1 MKEPFRGRLP
11 PLFSFIMFV
20 DHIKIFAKAGDGGH
34 GCSSFRREKFEPKGG
49 PDGGDG
55 GRGGDI
61 IIVVDGHTDNLR
73 SFFFQPNQKAEKGR
87 PGSGQ
92 KKTGRSGKHLVL
104 KVPPGT
110 IVYRS
115 VPNTPRQRNDDE
127 FPNEDLTDADWAGD
141 FSKGATHEMVRKPR
155 PIATPAVAAAAF
167 APAGELDEDG
177 DPDEFSGN
185 ELDEDEAGDE
195 EEFDESGI
203 DPDDI
208 FPGDGPVVEEG
219 EDDDEFAGDDFEEG
233 LDEDGDEEGDE
244 PHPYGEVI
252 ADLTEVGQK
261 FVLCTGG
268 GGGRGNWRFRTDTNQ
283 APIEF
288 TEGAKGDEGWFYLE
302 LRRIADVGLVG
313 FPNAGKS
320 TLLGAISNATPKVA
334 SYPFTTLTPMVGVVE
349 FPGFYR
355 ATVADIPG
363 LIEGAH
369 ANVGLGHD
377 FLRHISRCSYFLFV
391 VDTAGVDTRDP
402 ISDLQILRKELKLYD
417 EELTER
423 PWMIVANKM
432 DLPESAA
439 NLEALQNRF
448 PKQEIFPLSAD
459 TGEGIEALKKRLCE
473 LTGERPA

>member
-1 MKEPFRGRLP
+1 
-11 PLFSFIMFV
+11 
-20 DHIKIFAKAGDGGH
+20 
-34 GCSSFRREKFEPKGG
+34 
-49 PDGGDG
+49 
-55 GRGGDI
+55 
-61 IIVVDGHTDNLR
+61 
-73 SFFFQPNQKAEKGR
+73 
-87 PGSGQ
+87 
-92 KKTGRSGKHLVL
+92 
-104 KVPPGT
+104 
-110 IVYRS
+110 
-115 VPNTPRQRNDDE
+115 
-127 FPNEDLTDADWAGD
+127 
-141 FSKGATHEMVRKPR
+141 MVRKPR

-320 TLLGAISNATPKVA
+320 TLLGAI
-334 SYPFTTLTPMVGVVE
+334 
-349 FPGFYR
+349 
-355 ATVADIPG
+355 
-363 LIEGAH
+363 
-369 ANVGLGHD
+369 
-377 FLRHISRCSYFLFV
+377 
-391 VDTAGVDTRDP
+391 
-402 ISDLQILRKELKLYD
+402 
-417 EELTER
+417 
-423 PWMIVANKM
+423 
-432 DLPESAA
+432 
-439 NLEALQNRF
+439 
-448 PKQEIFPLSAD
+448 
-459 TGEGIEALKKRLCE
+459 
-473 LTGERPA
+473 